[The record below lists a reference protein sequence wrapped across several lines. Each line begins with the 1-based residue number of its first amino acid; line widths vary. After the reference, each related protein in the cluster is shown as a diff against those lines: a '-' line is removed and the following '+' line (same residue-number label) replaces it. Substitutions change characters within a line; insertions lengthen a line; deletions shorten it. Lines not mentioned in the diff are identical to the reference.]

1 MPWYD
6 DDELL
11 TTETLSS
18 IFAGER
24 FRAFCEANGL
34 KGTPD
39 IELTRKEL
47 RKAVLKHRSLN
58 CQHFRKE
65 LYALGIMVNCKNTER
80 PKAN

>member
-1 MPWYD
+1 MPFYD

-24 FRAFCEANGL
+24 FRAFCEANELEATLHIGL
-34 KGTPD
+34 S
-39 IELTRKEL
+39 RKEL
-47 RKAVLKHRSLN
+47 RNAVLKHRSVNCLN
-58 CQHFRKE
+58 FRKE
-65 LYALGIMVNCKNTER
+65 LYALGIMLNCKNTER

>member
-18 IFAGER
+18 FFAGER
-24 FRAFCEANGL
+24 FQAFCDANEL
-34 KGTPD
+34 EGTLH
-39 IELTRKEL
+39 ICLSRKEL
-47 RKAVLKHRSLN
+47 RGVILKHRALN

-65 LYALGIMVNCKNTER
+65 LYELGIMLNCKNTER
-80 PKAN
+80 PEAN